1 MSKIEFYDVSDGKL
15 KRKREHCPECGPG
28 TFMAHHADRKSC
40 GRCGHTV
47 PATGSAPAT
56 SAPVADSAPGG
67 SDDSAAGDS
76 SSD

>member
-47 PATGSAPAT
+47 PAAGSAPAT
-56 SAPVADSAPGG
+56 SAPAADSVPGG

>member
-47 PATGSAPAT
+47 PAAGSAPAEA
-56 SAPVADSAPGG
+56 SAPAADTPAG

-76 SSD
+76 GSD

>member
-47 PATGSAPAT
+47 PAAGSAPAA
-56 SAPVADSAPGG
+56 SAPAADAPAG

>member
-1 MSKIEFYDVSDGKL
+1 MGKIEHYKVEGDRLVRD
-15 KRKREHCPECGPG
+15 REHCPECGPG
-28 TFMAHHADRKSC
+28 TFMAPPADRKSC

-47 PATGSAPAT
+47 PAAGSAPAT
-56 SAPVADSAPGG
+56 SAPAADSAPAG

>member
-1 MSKIEFYDVSDGKL
+1 MGKIEHYKVEGDKL
-15 KRKREHCPECGPG
+15 VRDREHSPECGPG

-47 PATGSAPAT
+47 PAAGSAPAAD
-56 SAPVADSAPGG
+56 APAG
-67 SDDSAAGDS
+67 SDDPAAGDS

>member
-47 PATGSAPAT
+47 PAAGSAPAAD
-56 SAPVADSAPGG
+56 APAG
-67 SDDSAAGDS
+67 SDDPAAGDS

>member
-1 MSKIEFYDVSDGKL
+1 MGKIEHYKVEGNRLVRD
-15 KRKREHCPECGPG
+15 REHCPECGPG

-47 PATGSAPAT
+47 PAAGSTPAADAPA
-56 SAPVADSAPGG
+56 G
-67 SDDSAAGDS
+67 SDDPAAGDS

>member
-47 PATGSAPAT
+47 PTTGSAPAT
-56 SAPVADSAPGG
+56 SALGG
-67 SDDSAAGDS
+67 SDDCAAGDS

>member
-1 MSKIEFYDVSDGKL
+1 MGKIEHYKVEGDRLVRD
-15 KRKREHCPECGPG
+15 REHCPECGPG

-47 PATGSAPAT
+47 PAAGSAPAAD
-56 SAPVADSAPGG
+56 APAG
-67 SDDSAAGDS
+67 SDDPAAGAS

>member
-56 SAPVADSAPGG
+56 SAPGD

>member
-1 MSKIEFYDVSDGKL
+1 MGKIEHYKVEGDRLVRD
-15 KRKREHCPECGPG
+15 REHCPECGPG

-47 PATGSAPAT
+47 PAAGSAPT
-56 SAPVADSAPGG
+56 SAPAADSAPAG